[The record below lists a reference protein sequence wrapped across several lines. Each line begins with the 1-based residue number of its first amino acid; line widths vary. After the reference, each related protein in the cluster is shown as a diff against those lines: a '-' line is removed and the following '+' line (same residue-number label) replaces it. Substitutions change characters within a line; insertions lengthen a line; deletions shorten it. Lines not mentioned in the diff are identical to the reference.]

1 MSQSTMGSAQRSD
14 IPFEGGVQRAD
25 VALDL
30 TPSGV
35 QSWTEVAAPAPPLT
49 ETPEVPDPGVA
60 LTDITPTDITPTGI
74 TPTGELSAAAASLG
88 QALRVRSWLW
98 LVLLADTASLAESF
112 IFGAALRQPFGATEG
127 PSLSSS
133 VTRELPFLPLF
144 LLAMAL
150 YGLYQRDQ
158 RRLRTTSFLDIGRR
172 NHALALG
179 AVATL
184 AVSAGLHRIFGVG
197 KLGWVEVLMMCLPA
211 TALMPLARAGVGQVM
226 RHQGTMR
233 SRVVIVGSGAVAS
246 SLAQR
251 LKSCADIELVG
262 FVDDR
267 PYLLPSGPLGEPL
280 GTITDLPRICA
291 QSGID
296 RVLVAFSQ
304 SSPAFVVEMLR
315 RLPSNVRISV
325 VPRLFELVTWQSHIE
340 ELHGL
345 TVMDVAPP
353 SLGPLS
359 RATKR
364 SLDIVVSAGT
374 LLAVTPMVVV
384 TAIAIKLTSPG
395 PIFFRQ
401 DRIGYKGK
409 TFRII
414 KFRTMQEG
422 AEEIKID
429 LRDHNEVDGP
439 LFKLRHDP
447 RVTAVGRFLRAYSL
461 DEVPQLFNVLAGNM
475 SLVGPRPFVPD
486 ESAGIDGWAARR
498 FEVRPGMT
506 GLWQVS
512 GRSDLP
518 FEELR
523 QLDYAYVA
531 SWSLGW
537 DVKILWH
544 TPGTVFARRGAY

>member
-1 MSQSTMGSAQRSD
+1 MSQPIMGSAQRSD
-14 IPFEGGVQRAD
+14 VPFEGGVQRAD

-35 QSWTEVAAPAPPLT
+35 QSWTEVAAPAPPVT

-60 LTDITPTDITPTGI
+60 LTDITPTGITPTAI

-88 QALRVRSWLW
+88 QALRVRSWLG

-112 IFGAALRQPFGATEG
+112 IFGAALRQPFGAAEG
-127 PSLSSS
+127 PSLSGS

>member
-1 MSQSTMGSAQRSD
+1 MGSARRSD
-14 IPFEGGVQRAD
+14 IPFEEGAQRAD

-35 QSWTEVAAPAPPLT
+35 QSWTEVVVPAPPLT
-49 ETPEVPDPGVA
+49 GTAEVPEQAVA
-60 LTDITPTDITPTGI
+60 AHDIAPSVTTPS
-74 TPTGELSAAAASLG
+74 GELSASAASLG
-88 QALRVRSWLW
+88 KALRVRSWLW

-112 IFGAALRQPFGATEG
+112 IFGAALRQPFGAAEG
-127 PSLSSS
+127 PSLSAS

-184 AVSAGLHRIFGVG
+184 AVSAGLHRIFGFA
-197 KLGWVEVLMMCLPA
+197 KLGWVEVLLMCLPA

-291 QSGID
+291 QSGVD

-304 SSPAFVVEMLR
+304 SSPAWVVEMLR

-374 LLAVTPMVVV
+374 LLVLTPMMVA
-384 TAIAIKLTSPG
+384 TAIAVKLTSSG
-395 PIFFRQ
+395 PVFFRQ

-429 LRDHNEVDGP
+429 LRDNNEVDGP
-439 LFKLRHDP
+439 LFKLHHDP
-447 RVTAVGRFLRAYSL
+447 RVTSIGRFLRAYSL
-461 DEVPQLFNVLAGNM
+461 DEVPQLFNVLVGHM

-537 DVKILWH
+537 DIKILWH
-544 TPGTVFARRGAY
+544 TPGTVFAHRGAY

>member
-1 MSQSTMGSAQRSD
+1 MSQPIMGGAQRSD
-14 IPFEGGVQRAD
+14 ISLDGDAQRSD

-30 TPSGV
+30 TAAGIPGWV
-35 QSWTEVAAPAPPLT
+35 PVAATVAPVTEPSPAVPEPPTVGARELT
-49 ETPEVPDPGVA
+49 LSETSS
-60 LTDITPTDITPTGI
+60 
-74 TPTGELSAAAASLG
+74 SAVSWGKARRA
-88 QALRVRSWLW
+88 RSWLY
-98 LVLLADTASLAESF
+98 LLLLADVASLAESF
-112 IFGAALRQPFGATEG
+112 IFGAALRQPFGPAEG
-127 PSLSSS
+127 PSLSAS
-133 VTRELPFLPLF
+133 VTRELPYLPLYI
-144 LLAMAL
+144 LAMAL

-172 NHALALG
+172 SHALAVG
-179 AVATL
+179 AVGSL
-184 AVSAGLHRIFGVG
+184 AVSAGLARLFGWP
-197 KLGWVEVLMMCLPA
+197 KLGWVEVVLMSLPA

-226 RHQGTMR
+226 RHQGTLR
-233 SRVVIVGSGAVAS
+233 SRVVIVGSGTVAS
-246 SLAQR
+246 SLAHR
-251 LKSCADIELVG
+251 LKSCPDIELVG
-262 FVDDR
+262 YVDDA
-267 PYLLPSGPLGEPL
+267 PLLLPAGHLGTPLGA
-280 GTITDLPRICA
+280 ITDLPRICA
-291 QSGID
+291 QTGVD
-296 RVLVAFSQ
+296 RVLVAFSR
-304 SSPAFVVEMLR
+304 SSPSWVVEMLR
-315 RLPSNVRISV
+315 RLPANVRISV

-353 SLGPLS
+353 SLGPIS

-364 SLDIVVSAGT
+364 SLDIVVSSAT
-374 LLAVTPMVVV
+374 LLALVPFMVV
-384 TAIAIKLTSPG
+384 TAIAIKVTSPG
-395 PIFFRQ
+395 PVFFRQ
-401 DRIGYKGK
+401 ERIGYKGR

-414 KFRTMQEG
+414 KFRTMQDG
-422 AEEIKID
+422 ADEIKID

-439 LFKLRHDP
+439 LFKLHHDP
-447 RVTAVGRFLRAYSL
+447 RATSVGRLLRPYSL

-531 SWSLGW
+531 SWSLWW
-537 DVKILWH
+537 DIKILWH
-544 TPGTVFARRGAY
+544 TPGTVFGRLGAY